1 MPEVVDAARRR
12 REPTPRFRGSSA
24 DDAGGMKHVAGKEKV
39 IAVVGVS
46 EEDTA
51 HLRLLLRKAADH
63 LKFRWRW
70 GAEDGADL
78 VVIDPKTFAGQLAR
92 NRFGA
97 TGARCALLL
106 DAGKVENGVLQFHRP
121 LKITAFLEVL
131 RQIEG
136 NVMDGLELVPLS
148 DDFYFGEM
156 GEFRPEHSL
165 DELDAFADDPDES
178 HTVVV
183 LRGGADAGDG
193 LAEVLKHDP
202 ADDKPRVTVP
212 VHLDSDTAIEATGA
226 PSARSEWRRGD
237 EQDEMRPGSGSM
249 RLDPDAAPPFKRAAE
264 EAPKAEPLVAYLAQP
279 LLGGPSRL
287 VYDNAPAL
295 VLDPKHQSFHSASG
309 LHALEV
315 YCRAPILRSAW
326 TSITSAEMAHL
337 QEAAPARPYE
347 YLVWLSTLVRSEGR
361 LASNLDPGGA
371 YRLTRLIDLGDDYPW
386 VRSISRHMQQPLRL
400 HEIAA
405 AANAEMG
412 EVFNVV
418 NAYDAIGCISWTPRQ
433 PRNAVPEDKKG
444 LLGKLKLPFG
454 RK

>member
-1 MPEVVDAARRR
+1 
-12 REPTPRFRGSSA
+12 
-24 DDAGGMKHVAGKEKV
+24 MKHVAGKEKV

-78 VVIDPKTFAGQLAR
+78 VVIDPKSFAGQLAR

-97 TGARCALLL
+97 TGARSALLL
-106 DAGKVENGVLQFHRP
+106 DAGKVEEGILQFHRP

-148 DDFYFGEM
+148 DDFYFHEM

-165 DELDAFADDPDES
+165 DELDAFANDPDES
-178 HTVVV
+178 HNVVV
-183 LRGGADAGDG
+183 LRGGADAGEG
-193 LAEVLKHDP
+193 LNDLLKHDP

-212 VHLDSDTAIEATGA
+212 VRLDSDTAIEATGA
-226 PSARSEWRRGD
+226 PSARSERRRS
-237 EQDEMRPGSGSM
+237 EEIEEMRPGGGM

-264 EAPKAEPLVAYLAQP
+264 EVPKSEPLLAYLTQN
-279 LLGGPSRL
+279 LLGGPSR
-287 VYDNAPAL
+287 VAYDDAPAL
-295 VLDPKHQSFHSASG
+295 VLDPKHQCFHSAGG
-309 LHALEV
+309 LRVLEV
-315 YCRAPILRSAW
+315 YCRTPIQRSAW
-326 TSITSAEMAHL
+326 TSITSADIAQL
-337 QEAAPARPYE
+337 QDSAPARPYE

-371 YRLTRLIDLGDDYPW
+371 YRLTRLIDLGQDYALI
-386 VRSISRHMQQPLRL
+386 RSISRCMQQPLRL

-405 AANAEMG
+405 TANAEMG
-412 EVFNVV
+412 DVFDVV

-433 PRNAVPEDKKG
+433 PRNAAPADDKKG

>member
-1 MPEVVDAARRR
+1 
-12 REPTPRFRGSSA
+12 
-24 DDAGGMKHVAGKEKV
+24 MKHVAGKEKV

-78 VVIDPKTFAGQLAR
+78 VVIDPKSFAGQLAR

-97 TGARCALLL
+97 TGTRSALLL
-106 DAGKVENGVLQFHRP
+106 DAGKAEDGVLQFHRP

-136 NVMDGLELVPLS
+136 TVLDGLELVPLS
-148 DDFYFGEM
+148 DDFYFHEM
-156 GEFRPEHSL
+156 GEFRPEHNL
-165 DELDAFADDPDES
+165 DELDAFASDPDES
-178 HTVVV
+178 HEVVV
-183 LRGGADAGDG
+183 LRGGADVAEG
-193 LAEVLKHDP
+193 LGELLKHDP
-202 ADDKPRVTVP
+202 ANDKPRVTVP
-212 VHLDSDTAIEATGA
+212 IHLDHDTAIEATGA
-226 PSARSEWRRGD
+226 PSARSERRRSD
-237 EQDEMRPGSGSM
+237 ELEEMRPGSGSM
-249 RLDPDAAPPFKRAAE
+249 RLDPDAAPPFKRVAE
-264 EAPKAEPLVAYLAQP
+264 EAPRAEPLVAYLSQP
-279 LLGGPSRL
+279 LLGGPSR
-287 VYDNAPAL
+287 VAYEDAPAL
-295 VLDPKHQSFHSASG
+295 VLDPKHQCFHSTGG
-309 LHALEV
+309 LQALEV

-326 TSITSAEMAHL
+326 ISITSADMAHL
-337 QEAAPARPYE
+337 QETAPPRAYE

-371 YRLTRLIDLGDDYPW
+371 YRLTRVIDLGDDYPQ
-386 VRSISRHMQQPLRL
+386 VRSISRCMQQPLRL

-405 AANAEMG
+405 TANAEMA

-433 PRNAVPEDKKG
+433 PRNASPADDKKG